1 MYQPINVEL
10 ATRIGITSAICAQ
23 CLYDGIQ
30 GAFAAD
36 IEEAKGREWVRMGS
50 RQLTLLIPY
59 LTPHSAKGAL
69 RRLVKGGI
77 VCTADL
83 NDSPFD
89 HTYWYS
95 FTSYG
100 ECLMAATGSEED

>member
-1 MYQPINVEL
+1 MHQPINVEL

-36 IEEAKGREWVRMGS
+36 IEDVKGREWIRMGN
-50 RQLTLLIPY
+50 RQLALLIPY
-59 LTPHSAKGAL
+59 LTPHSAKSAL

-77 VCTADL
+77 VSTADL
-83 NDSPFD
+83 NDNPFD

-95 FTSYG
+95 FTNYG
-100 ECLMAATGSEED
+100 ENLMAATGGEED